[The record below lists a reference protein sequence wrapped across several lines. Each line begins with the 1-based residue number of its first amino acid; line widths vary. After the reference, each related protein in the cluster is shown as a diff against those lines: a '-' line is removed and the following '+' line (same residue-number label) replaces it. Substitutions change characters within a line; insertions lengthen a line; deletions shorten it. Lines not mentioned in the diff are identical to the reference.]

1 MYALIYQCTCHYIPP
16 TSSRDTPE
24 HRQTNVDTDYDLTGP
39 KQEGCVRGCAVFFP
53 VICTDVVKVYTSNH
67 TALGYAECVL
77 VNAHLAGPF
86 VIKNFL
92 L

>member
-1 MYALIYQCTCHYIPP
+1 M
-16 TSSRDTPE
+16 
-24 HRQTNVDTDYDLTGP
+24 DTDYDLTGP
-39 KQEGCVRGCAVFFP
+39 EQEGCVRGCAVFFP
-53 VICTDVVKVYTSNH
+53 PIIVCTDVVKVYSTSNH
-67 TALGYAECVL
+67 TVLGYADCVL

>member
-1 MYALIYQCTCHYIPP
+1 MWTHC
-16 TSSRDTPE
+16 
-24 HRQTNVDTDYDLTGP
+24 DLTGAE
-39 KQEGCVRGCAVFFP
+39 QEGCVRGCAVFFP
-53 VICTDVVKVYTSNH
+53 LIIVCADVVKVYTSNH
-67 TALGYAECVL
+67 TALGCADCVL

>member
-1 MYALIYQCTCHYIPP
+1 MSEGVQC
-16 TSSRDTPE
+16 
-24 HRQTNVDTDYDLTGP
+24 
-39 KQEGCVRGCAVFFP
+39 FFP
-53 VICTDVVKVYTSNH
+53 VIIVCTDVVKVYTSNH